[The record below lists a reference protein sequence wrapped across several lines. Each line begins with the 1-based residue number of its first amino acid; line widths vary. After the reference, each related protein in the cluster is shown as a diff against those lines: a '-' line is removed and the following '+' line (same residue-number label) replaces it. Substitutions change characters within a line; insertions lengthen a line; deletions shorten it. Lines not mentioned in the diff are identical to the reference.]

1 MKQGMKSIE
10 NLYKELMRQ
19 REARKDLIADTR
31 SLSVSTEHGI
41 STLSIFT
48 DKDIYNFK
56 VTDIAHRQIADRL
69 GIPFKYYERMMN
81 EYPQL
86 LDENVNSWLKFK
98 AEKRMLRT
106 LDGKLRAFLSNRYR
120 RLDNLELVNHILPVI
135 AQMKNCQ
142 IASCDITETHLYLK
156 IIDKSMKAEIVPGD
170 IVQAGFVVSNSE
182 IGLGALKVEPLVY
195 RLVCKNGMI
204 SKDYAHKKYH
214 TGRNVEDTDNAYEL
228 YSDETLQADDKAY
241 FMKVQDIVSAAVDE
255 TKFMLTVDKMRQTK
269 NIKTGD
275 NPVETVEILGD
286 KYLLNKNERASVLR
300 HFIMDRDF
308 SQFGLVNA
316 VTRTSQDVEDY
327 NRATELERIGG
338 TILED
343 SVKTKKNNII
353 LLPNNADIA

>member
-10 NLYKELMRQ
+10 NLYGELMRQ

-31 SLSVSTEHGI
+31 SLSVSTENGI

-56 VTDIAHRQIADRL
+56 VTDIAHRQIADKL

-81 EYPQL
+81 EYPKL
-86 LDENVNSWLKFK
+86 LDENINSWLKFK

-120 RLDNLELVNHILPVI
+120 RLDNLELVDHILPI
-135 AQMKNCQ
+135 IMQMKNCQ
-142 IASCDITETHLYLK
+142 ISSCDITETHLYLK
-156 IIDKSMKAEIVPGD
+156 VINKSMKAEISEGD

-195 RLVCKNGMI
+195 RLVCKNGII

-214 TGRNVEDTDNAYEL
+214 TGRNVEDTDIAYEL
-228 YSDETLQADDKAY
+228 YSDETLKADDKAY

-255 TKFMLTVDKMRQTK
+255 TKFMLTVDKMRQSK

-275 NPVETVEILGD
+275 NPIETVEVLGD
-286 KYLLNKNERASVLR
+286 KYLLNKNERASILR
-300 HFIMDRDF
+300 HFIMDKDF
-308 SQFGLVNA
+308 SQFGLINA

-338 TILED
+338 TILEN